1 MNTAIVKDTK
11 VLKERSREERI
22 YQKLKII
29 KDYKEHKK
37 SSTEL
42 KEIIDMVVD
51 GISLIVS
58 SKDK

>member
-1 MNTAIVKDTK
+1 MNTPIVKDKKTS
-11 VLKERSREERI
+11 KEISREERI

-29 KDYKEHKK
+29 KYYKEHKK
-37 SSTEL
+37 ASTEL

-51 GISLIVS
+51 GISLIVN

>member
-1 MNTAIVKDTK
+1 MNTPIVKDNK
-11 VLKERSREERI
+11 SSKELSREERI

-37 SSTEL
+37 ASTEL